1 MSGRRSRI
9 GRALSYD
16 EHALGALITSRSAR
30 ENMLPPRIPQP
41 RKALSDVLPPLI
53 LGTATFNH
61 QYHDDPTHMPYTE
74 IVRRA
79 LVHNIT
85 GFDTSPY
92 YGPSEILLGD
102 ALRQLSPTP
111 PRENYFLITKAGR
124 ITGNEFDY
132 SPSWIRYSV
141 CRSLERLNTPYLD
154 LVYMHDVEFVS
165 PAEVLG
171 AVSALRRLRDQ
182 GLIRYV
188 GISGYPVDVLASL
201 SELVLRETGEPLDAV
216 LSYGHFCVQNSLLG
230 RPQLLGRF
238 QAAGVDCVLNASM
251 LGMGLLTSRGVDD
264 LPMAAWH
271 PAPPALRQACHE
283 LSAIAAENGEHLE
296 EVAIRWALQNWLSAG
311 AAFGTKAHTCK
322 TDAESGTRNTALPAR
337 LGVSVMGVSAVDQL
351 EETCR
356 LWKSIIDPTGSED
369 AVDSKGKQT
378 TSQIVEQRMWPHL
391 RHWRDYAWESG
402 GPSFTNTRLTMGQ
415 VPQDAISER
424 WGLMLAPSI
433 GGAKI

>member
-1 MSGRRSRI
+1 MEASS
-9 GRALSYD
+9 
-16 EHALGALITSRSAR
+16 
-30 ENMLPPRIPQP
+30 MPQP

-61 QYHDDPTHMPYTE
+61 QYHEDPTHMPYAE
-74 IVRRA
+74 IVQRA
-79 LVHNIT
+79 LGHNIT
-85 GFDTSPY
+85 AFDTSPY

-102 ALRQLSPTP
+102 ALRQLSPPP
-111 PRENYFLITKAGR
+111 PREGYFLITKAGR
-124 ITGNEFDY
+124 IASDEFDY

-141 CRSLERLNTPYLD
+141 CRSLERLNTTYLD

-171 AVSALRRLRDQ
+171 AVLALRRLRDQ

-201 SELVLRETGEPLDAV
+201 SELVLRETGEALDAV
-216 LSYGHFCVQNSLLG
+216 LSYGHFCVQNSQLG
-230 RPQLLGRF
+230 RPRLLARF

-296 EVAIRWALQNWLSAG
+296 EVAIRWSLQNWLHVG
-311 AAFGTKAHTCK
+311 AAFGTKAPICASEAEGGARK
-322 TDAESGTRNTALPAR
+322 TGVAPR

-351 EETCR
+351 EETCQ
-356 LWKSIIDPTGSED
+356 LWKSIINPTKPEDFTGS
-369 AVDSKGKQT
+369 KRKQT
-378 TSQIVEQRMWPHL
+378 TSEIVEQRMWPHL
-391 RHWRDYAWESG
+391 QQWRDYAWQSG
-402 GPSFTNTRLTMGQ
+402 GPSFTNARVTMGQ
-415 VPQDAISER
+415 VPQDAVSQR
-424 WGLMLAPSI
+424 WGLIIMPSI